1 MPTSVISN
9 LNNNSIIPQHSENI
23 SSLSCTLKWRR
34 GQLLVKSSG
43 KLPHPYLAS
52 LENQQSLIECL
63 KHSPVTLVSIDP
75 KIGDSLLRLWAD
87 ACQKANKPIFM
98 SIPS

>member
-75 KIGDSLLRLWAD
+75 KIGDSLISQYL
-87 ACQKANKPIFM
+87 
-98 SIPS
+98 